1 MNVYVCVRSVI
12 PKLMYLPLLLWRID
26 RWRDDSYKNSW
37 RKVEYYF
44 SLNTLSISGLSM
56 LESEVS
62 RKTDTPILNLVIET
76 RSLNGEFPVSS
87 TANSTKATR
96 CDSREDR
103 ELRVVLARN
112 IYVDVCVCT
121 HNQKQPA
128 RRELCT
134 LRKPSWRGFIDAT
147 KACAPTCAWRT
158 MYVCVRVCVRPTTR
172 RGMHAGRLLLP
183 AV

>member
-1 MNVYVCVRSVI
+1 M
-12 PKLMYLPLLLWRID
+12 D

-112 IYVDVCVCT
+112 IYVDVCVC
-121 HNQKQPA
+121 
-128 RRELCT
+128 
-134 LRKPSWRGFIDAT
+134 
-147 KACAPTCAWRT
+147 
-158 MYVCVRVCVRPTTR
+158 VCVY
-172 RGMHAGRLLLP
+172 A
-183 AV
+183 

>member
-1 MNVYVCVRSVI
+1 MI
-12 PKLMYLPLLLWRID
+12 RIKIAGE
-26 RWRDDSYKNSW
+26 RR
-37 RKVEYYF
+37 YYF

-134 LRKPSWRGFIDAT
+134 LRKPSWRGFVDAT

-158 MYVCVRVCVRPTTR
+158 CVCVYMCAAHDSTRYARGKAFAPSRVVS
-172 RGMHAGRLLLP
+172 L
-183 AV
+183 